1 MFKAIG
7 LALALAHCASSL
19 GPRRRAY
26 PLALRGGSSAVDDG
40 EDADD
45 AVDAEA
51 LERRTWLLEQVRRRQ
66 ERVLVLSKSLAE
78 RGLPFG
84 DGSLAEPEKKAG
96 VEFPDWVCATSTPDA
111 PKPCL
116 IWGDAA
122 DDTKVV
128 RPRKA
133 KGQWVSLSALNALRR
148 TEPLKASRLW
158 YDKYLLDLRRFND
171 EAGPVAAL
179 LGAVLDSRRACHALT
194 TVAALGI
201 AFVARRPVGFAVI
214 KLLTSQLCWKNY
226 AVWSPIVHAPL
237 PLKLLILRQAY
248 ITAVNNFRGLELQIR
263 AGLVELE
270 SRVLEAGVRED
281 LELD

>member
-1 MFKAIG
+1 MNQ
-7 LALALAHCASSL
+7 ALLSAK
-19 GPRRRAY
+19 
-26 PLALRGGSSAVDDG
+26 PL
-40 EDADD
+40 
-45 AVDAEA
+45 EA
-51 LERRTWLLEQVRRRQ
+51 LEVQLEAPAARHRHA
-66 ERVLVLSKSLAE
+66 SLACG
-78 RGLPFG
+78 RGT
-84 DGSLAEPEKKAG
+84 LAQG
-96 VEFPDWVCATSTPDA
+96 VVGGAVAC
-111 PKPCL
+111 
-116 IWGDAA
+116 
-122 DDTKVV
+122 
-128 RPRKA
+128 
-133 KGQWVSLSALNALRR
+133 ALNALRR

-248 ITAVNNFRGLELQIR
+248 ITAVNNFRSLELQIR